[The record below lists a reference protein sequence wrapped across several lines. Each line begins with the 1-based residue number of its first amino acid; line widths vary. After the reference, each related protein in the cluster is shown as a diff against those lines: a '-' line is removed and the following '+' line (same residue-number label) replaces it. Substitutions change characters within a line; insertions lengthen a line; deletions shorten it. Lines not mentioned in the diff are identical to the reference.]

1 MDSEDRMYAVIWSS
15 TAVSIAAVIVALIIF
30 AGGCTREVNKQ
41 DNRVTLTCIQQ
52 GGTWTTEGACLRQK

>member
-1 MDSEDRMYAVIWSS
+1 MDSEDRMYATIWSS
-15 TAVSIAAVIVALIIF
+15 TAVAVAAVIVALIVF

-41 DNRVTLTCIQQ
+41 DDQVVQTCIQQ